1 MAYER
6 VDRMKAAPLMLVA
19 VMAMAASAHSQEE
32 DATTPGDSTVA
43 PVAPTATARIIGN
56 IPDGTP
62 PPPQPPKPK
71 YIVPTKDILATTT
84 QQQGGRTIT
93 LNRIQPIA
101 LPPPPEPAPPSD
113 GFDNA
118 ALRERLA
125 ENRAEQPKTDLILL
139 SATIYRS
146 QNGPPRSLVRY
157 WAGGKG
163 GQIAFWSS
171 ADFALISGIHCFSDS
186 AATMHGLIMAWGYVD
201 TSLMAARFAA
211 RGREY
216 HAPDIPAFPDG
227 PATFAIVGEQPA
239 DEILVS
245 IQSLHDLYNSEYA
258 RLKTAMEGR
267 ERARIER
274 EAYLKANP
282 PQPKDIT
289 LNYWR
294 VEKPAPVKGANK

>member
-1 MAYER
+1 
-6 VDRMKAAPLMLVA
+6 VFVA
-19 VMAMAASAHSQEE
+19 VMALATSVRSQEE
-32 DATTPGDSTVA
+32 EAA
-43 PVAPTATARIIGN
+43 PSGGSPVPPAIPTAARIIGN

-62 PPPQPPKPK
+62 PLPQPPKPK
-71 YIVPTKDILATTT
+71 FIVPARDILATTT

-93 LNRIQPIA
+93 LNRIKPIA
-101 LPPPPEPAPPSD
+101 LPPPPEPAPPSAD
-113 GFDNA
+113 FDNT

-125 ENRAEQPKTDLILL
+125 ENRAEQPKTDLIFL
-139 SATIYRS
+139 SATVYRS
-146 QNGPPRSLVRY
+146 QNVPPRSLVRY

-186 AATMHGLIMAWGYVD
+186 AATIHSLLMGWGYID
-201 TSLMAARFAA
+201 TSLMADRFAA
-211 RGREY
+211 HGREY
-216 HAPDIPAFPDG
+216 HAPDIPSFPDG
-227 PATFAIVGEQPA
+227 PATFTIVGEQPA
-239 DEILVS
+239 DEILFS

-282 PQPKDIT
+282 PQPKDIV
-289 LNYWR
+289 LNFWR
-294 VEKPAPVKGANK
+294 TEKPAPVKGANK

>member
-1 MAYER
+1 
-6 VDRMKAAPLMLVA
+6 MKPLLFSLLVA
-19 VMAMAASAHSQEE
+19 LVGSALVRSQDVPVVETSESAA
-32 DATTPGDSTVA
+32 V
-43 PVAPTATARIIGN
+43 PVAIPTAAARIIGN

-62 PPPQPPKPK
+62 PLPQPPKPK
-71 YIVPTKDILATTT
+71 FIVPARDILATTT

-93 LNRIQPIA
+93 LNRIKPIA
-101 LPPPPEPAPPSD
+101 LPPPPEPAPPAA

-139 SATIYRS
+139 SATVYRS

-216 HAPDIPAFPDG
+216 HPPDIPSFPDG
-227 PATFAIVGEQPA
+227 PATFTIVGEQPA

-258 RLKTAMEGR
+258 RLKTAFEGR

-282 PQPKDIT
+282 PQPRNIV

-294 VEKPAPVKGANK
+294 TGKPAQTEGGNK

>member
-1 MAYER
+1 
-6 VDRMKAAPLMLVA
+6 MKPLPLVFVA
-19 VMAMAASAHSQEE
+19 VMALATSVRSQEE
-32 DATTPGDSTVA
+32 EAAPSGGATA
-43 PVAPTATARIIGN
+43 PPAIPTAARIIGN

-62 PPPQPPKPK
+62 PLPQPPKPK
-71 YIVPTKDILATTT
+71 FIVPARDILATTT

-93 LNRIQPIA
+93 LNRIKPIA
-101 LPPPPEPAPPSD
+101 LPPPPEPAPPSAD
-113 GFDNA
+113 FDNT

-125 ENRAEQPKTDLILL
+125 ENRAEQPKTDLIFL
-139 SATIYRS
+139 SATVYRS
-146 QNGPPRSLVRY
+146 QNVPPRSLVRY

-186 AATMHGLIMAWGYVD
+186 AATIHSLLMGWGYVD

-216 HAPDIPAFPDG
+216 HPPDIPSFPDG
-227 PATFAIVGEQPA
+227 PATFTIVGEQPA
-239 DEILVS
+239 DEILFS

-282 PQPKDIT
+282 PQPKDIV
-289 LNYWR
+289 LNFWR
-294 VEKPAPVKGANK
+294 TEKPAPVKGANK

>member
-1 MAYER
+1 
-6 VDRMKAAPLMLVA
+6 MKPIPLVFVA
-19 VMAMAASAHSQEE
+19 VMALATSVRSQEE
-32 DATTPGDSTVA
+32 EAA
-43 PVAPTATARIIGN
+43 PSGGSPVPPAIPTAARIIGN

-62 PPPQPPKPK
+62 PLPQPPKPK
-71 YIVPTKDILATTT
+71 FIVPARDILATTT

-93 LNRIQPIA
+93 LNRIKPIA
-101 LPPPPEPAPPSD
+101 LPPPPEPAPPSAD
-113 GFDNA
+113 FDNT

-125 ENRAEQPKTDLILL
+125 ENRAEQPKTDLIFL
-139 SATIYRS
+139 SATVYRS
-146 QNGPPRSLVRY
+146 QNVPPRSLVRY

-186 AATMHGLIMAWGYVD
+186 AATIHSLLMGWGYID
-201 TSLMAARFAA
+201 TSLMADRFAA
-211 RGREY
+211 HGREY
-216 HAPDIPAFPDG
+216 HAPDIPSFPDG
-227 PATFAIVGEQPA
+227 PATFTIVGEQPA
-239 DEILVS
+239 DEILFS

-282 PQPKDIT
+282 PQPKDIV
-289 LNYWR
+289 LNFWR
-294 VEKPAPVKGANK
+294 TEKPAPVKGANK

>member
-1 MAYER
+1 LVGSVLVRSQDVPVVETSES
-6 VDRMKAAPLMLVA
+6 AAV
-19 VMAMAASAHSQEE
+19 
-32 DATTPGDSTVA
+32 
-43 PVAPTATARIIGN
+43 PVAIPTAAARIIGN

-71 YIVPTKDILATTT
+71 FIVPARDILATTT

-93 LNRIQPIA
+93 LNRIKPIA
-101 LPPPPEPAPPSD
+101 LPPPPEPAPPSAD
-113 GFDNA
+113 FDNT

-125 ENRAEQPKTDLILL
+125 ENRAEQPKTDLIFL
-139 SATIYRS
+139 SATVYRS
-146 QNGPPRSLVRY
+146 QNVPPRSLVRY

-186 AATMHGLIMAWGYVD
+186 AATIHSLLMGWGYID
-201 TSLMAARFAA
+201 TSLMADRFAA
-211 RGREY
+211 HGREY
-216 HAPDIPAFPDG
+216 HAPDIPSFPDG
-227 PATFAIVGEQPA
+227 PATFTIVGEQPA
-239 DEILVS
+239 DEILFS

-282 PQPKDIT
+282 PQPKDIV
-289 LNYWR
+289 LNFWR
-294 VEKPAPVKGANK
+294 TEKPAPVKGANK

>member
-1 MAYER
+1 
-6 VDRMKAAPLMLVA
+6 MKPLPLVFVA
-19 VMAMAASAHSQEE
+19 VMALASSVRSQEE
-32 DATTPGDSTVA
+32 EAAPSGDSTA
-43 PVAPTATARIIGN
+43 PPAIPTAAARIIGN

-62 PPPQPPKPK
+62 PLPQPPKPK
-71 YIVPTKDILATTT
+71 FIVPARDILATTT

-93 LNRIQPIA
+93 LNRIKPIA
-101 LPPPPEPAPPSD
+101 LPPPPEPAPPSAD
-113 GFDNA
+113 FDNT

-125 ENRAEQPKTDLILL
+125 ENRAEQPKTDLIFL
-139 SATIYRS
+139 SATVYRS
-146 QNGPPRSLVRY
+146 QNVPPRSLVRY

-186 AATMHGLIMAWGYVD
+186 AATIHSLLMGWGYID
-201 TSLMAARFAA
+201 TSLMADRFAA
-211 RGREY
+211 HGREY
-216 HAPDIPAFPDG
+216 HAPDIPSFPDG
-227 PATFAIVGEQPA
+227 PATFTIVGEQPA
-239 DEILVS
+239 DEILFS

-282 PQPKDIT
+282 PQPKDIV
-289 LNYWR
+289 LNFWR
-294 VEKPAPVKGANK
+294 TEKPAPVKGANK

>member
-1 MAYER
+1 
-6 VDRMKAAPLMLVA
+6 MKPLLFSLLVA
-19 VMAMAASAHSQEE
+19 LVGSALVRSQDVPVVETSESAA
-32 DATTPGDSTVA
+32 V
-43 PVAPTATARIIGN
+43 PVAIPTAAARIIGN

-62 PPPQPPKPK
+62 PLPQPPKPK
-71 YIVPTKDILATTT
+71 FIVPARDILATTT

-93 LNRIQPIA
+93 LNRIKPIA
-101 LPPPPEPAPPSD
+101 LPPPPEPAPPSAD
-113 GFDNA
+113 FDNA
-118 ALRERLA
+118 AFRERMA

-139 SATIYRS
+139 SATVYRS
-146 QNGPPRSLVRY
+146 QNVPPRSLVRY

-186 AATMHGLIMAWGYVD
+186 AATIHSLLMGWGYVD
-201 TSLMAARFAA
+201 TSLMAAKFAA
-211 RGREY
+211 HGREY
-216 HAPDIPAFPDG
+216 HAPDIPSFPDG
-227 PATFAIVGEQPA
+227 PATFTIVGEQPA
-239 DEILVS
+239 DEILFS

-282 PQPKDIT
+282 PQPKNIT

-294 VEKPAPVKGANK
+294 VEKTAPVKGANK

>member
-1 MAYER
+1 
-6 VDRMKAAPLMLVA
+6 MKPIPLVFVA
-19 VMAMAASAHSQEE
+19 VMALATSVRSQEE
-32 DATTPGDSTVA
+32 EAA
-43 PVAPTATARIIGN
+43 PSGGSPVPPAIPTAARIIGN

-62 PPPQPPKPK
+62 PLPQPPKPK
-71 YIVPTKDILATTT
+71 FIVPARDILATTT

-93 LNRIQPIA
+93 LNRIKPIA
-101 LPPPPEPAPPSD
+101 LPPPPEPAPPSAD
-113 GFDNA
+113 FDNT

-125 ENRAEQPKTDLILL
+125 ENRAEQPKTDLIFL
-139 SATIYRS
+139 SATVYRS
-146 QNGPPRSLVRY
+146 QNVPPRSLVRY

-186 AATMHGLIMAWGYVD
+186 AATIHSLLMGWGYVD

-216 HAPDIPAFPDG
+216 HPPDIPSFTDG
-227 PATFAIVGEQPA
+227 PATFTMAGEQPA

-258 RLKTAMEGR
+258 RLKTALEGR

-282 PQPKDIT
+282 PQPKDIV
-289 LNYWR
+289 LNFWR
-294 VEKPAPVKGANK
+294 TEKPAPVKGRAK

>member
-1 MAYER
+1 
-6 VDRMKAAPLMLVA
+6 MKPIPLVFVA
-19 VMAMAASAHSQEE
+19 VMALASSVRSQEE
-32 DATTPGDSTVA
+32 EAA
-43 PVAPTATARIIGN
+43 PSGGSPVPPAIPTAARIIGN

-62 PPPQPPKPK
+62 PLPQPPKPK
-71 YIVPTKDILATTT
+71 FIVPARDILATTT

-93 LNRIQPIA
+93 LNRIKPIA
-101 LPPPPEPAPPSD
+101 LPPPPEPAPPSAD
-113 GFDNA
+113 FDNT

-125 ENRAEQPKTDLILL
+125 ENRAEQPKTDLIFL
-139 SATIYRS
+139 SATVYRS
-146 QNGPPRSLVRY
+146 QNVPPRSLVRY

-186 AATMHGLIMAWGYVD
+186 AATIHSLLMGWGYID
-201 TSLMAARFAA
+201 TSLMADRFAA
-211 RGREY
+211 HGREY
-216 HAPDIPAFPDG
+216 HAPDIPSFPDG
-227 PATFAIVGEQPA
+227 PATFTIVGEQPA
-239 DEILVS
+239 DEILFS

-282 PQPKDIT
+282 PQPKDIV
-289 LNYWR
+289 LNFWR
-294 VEKPAPVKGANK
+294 TEKPAPVKGANK